1 MGVLIS
7 WASEELEAVL
17 AKLSSK
23 QAAGVQR
30 IIEAELAGRSLS
42 SLLDCSDQICTST
55 TYYGYKSKNG
65 RRDRPGWNAKPEF
78 RQALILARRDY
89 RAWMLEHG
97 TSEALQVLAST
108 APSAAR
114 VLKHQVEGD
123 ADAVTA
129 LCRLLKSEL
138 VEDRL
143 NAATGLFSVGLPA
156 VVPAIIQALGDEKD
170 DRVRAALIA
179 VLGRI
184 AGYTDADRQRAA
196 MAVLDR
202 ADVKTAAKQAREIDQ
217 NELDRE
223 IERRLAQLAG
233 GSEAAVTETPASIGG
248 EGEPG

>member
-17 AKLSSK
+17 AKLSAQ

-42 SLLDCSDQICTST
+42 SLLDCSGQICTST
-55 TYYGYKSKNG
+55 TYYGHKSKNG
-65 RRDRPGWNAKPEF
+65 RDRPGWNAKPEF
-78 RQALILARRDY
+78 RQALTLARRDY

-97 TSEALQVLAST
+97 TSEALQVLTST

-114 VLKHQVEGD
+114 ALKHQVEGD
-123 ADAVTA
+123 ADAAAA
-129 LCRLLKSEL
+129 LCRLLESER

-143 NAATGLFSVGLPA
+143 NAANGLLSVGLPA
-156 VVPAIIQALGDEKD
+156 VVPAVIQALEAEKD
-170 DRVRAALIA
+170 ESVRAALIT

-184 AGYTDADRQRAA
+184 AGYTDADRRLAA
-196 MAVLDR
+196 AAVLDR

-217 NELDRE
+217 DELDRE
-223 IERRLAQLAG
+223 IERRLAQLAS
-233 GSEAAVTETPASIGG
+233 GSEAALADALASAGG
-248 EGEPG
+248 DPG